1 MRSVTYK
8 KYIEYSFLRYALS
21 IIVILFIMMIAFL
34 SVNFKVLE
42 HYENKKNTLKL
53 LQVLEQQFLSYNLAL
68 ENLSKDTEIINL
80 VSGSSNSHPSEVNR
94 TLYNFVNAQDLKANF
109 VLLDKDFNIISS
121 NLFES
126 NKELFLESRVLEKVS
141 AAPLNNTY
149 ITPSR
154 LNYDYEQESSLIF
167 AHAVMD
173 GKEKVGY
180 LFFDILSKD
189 IENLFMR
196 SPIDSIVLTD
206 RYDHI
211 IFYTGKKSVDLTLK
225 YPGDKYMNTFSK
237 DGEIDINGTKY
248 QGQINTFIDGQF
260 TLYTMVSKEI
270 QRRSF
275 YYGLWF
281 IILSAFIML
290 FMIPYITRRISEKNV
305 SAIEEMIGSITQ
317 MSHGK
322 KVEHPVIFEEFNKL
336 LSSFEMV
343 LAEKEA
349 LIKNNSELSERKRIM
364 EIKQLE
370 EQFNPHFLFN
380 ILETLKYQIMIDK
393 DKAVE
398 MVLAFAGL
406 MRYSIYYGST
416 VVPLGTDIEY
426 INDYLMLQK
435 LRYNRRLTYSIDIPD
450 ELQECLIPKL
460 LLQPIVE
467 NSLSHG
473 LVDVIHITIR
483 AECRADMLI
492 ISVEDN
498 GKGIDSQNL
507 QLLRESLEKDSI
519 YKEHIG
525 LYNSHRV
532 IKLLYG
538 NRYGLEINSCHGT
551 LITVRLPFVL
561 ESEDE

>member
-53 LQVLEQQFLSYNLAL
+53 LQVLEKQFLSYNLTL

-398 MVLAFAGL
+398 MVLAFAAL

-467 NSLSHG
+467 NSLTHG

>member
-34 SVNFKVLE
+34 SFNFKVLE

-53 LQVLEQQFLSYNLAL
+53 LQVLEKQFLSYNLAL

-80 VSGSSNSHPSEVNR
+80 VSDSSNSHPSEVNR

-167 AHAVMD
+167 AHAVMN

-180 LFFDILSKD
+180 LFFDVLSKD
-189 IENLFMR
+189 IEDLFMR

-322 KVEHPVIFEEFNKL
+322 KVEHPVVFEEFNKL

-467 NSLSHG
+467 NSLAHG

-483 AECRADMLI
+483 AECSADMLI

-532 IKLLYG
+532 VKLLYG

>member
-1 MRSVTYK
+1 MKSITYK

-34 SVNFKVLE
+34 SVNFKVIENL
-42 HYENKKNTLKL
+42 ENKKNTQKL
-53 LQVLEQQFLSYNLAL
+53 LQVLEKQFSVYDSEL
-68 ENLSKDTEIINL
+68 ENLSTDEDIIRL
-80 VSGSSNSHPSEVNR
+80 LSGGDNSKLSKVNQ
-94 TLYNFVNAQDLKANF
+94 TLYSFVNAQNLKANF
-109 VLLDKDFNIISS
+109 ILLDKDLHIISS
-121 NLFES
+121 NLFEG
-126 NKELFLESRVLEKVS
+126 NKELFLESRVLEKVKS
-141 AAPLNNTY
+141 APLNHTY

-154 LNYDYEQESSLIF
+154 MNYDYEQESSLIF
-167 AHAVMD
+167 AHAIMD
-173 GKEKVGY
+173 GKETVGY
-180 LFFDILSKD
+180 LFFDVLSKD
-189 IENLFMR
+189 FEYLFMR

-211 IFYTGKKSVDLTLK
+211 IFYTGKRNADLTLK
-225 YPGDKYMNTFSK
+225 YPADKYMDTFSK
-237 DGEIDINGTKY
+237 DSDIDINGTRY
-248 QGQINTFIDGQF
+248 QGHINTFIDGQF
-260 TLYTMVSKEI
+260 TLYTIISKEI

-275 YYGLWF
+275 YYGILF
-281 IILSAFIML
+281 IILSALIML
-290 FMIPYITRRISEKNV
+290 FMIPYITKRISEKNV
-305 SAIEEMIGSITQ
+305 SAIEELIILTDK
-317 MSHGK
+317 MSKGN
-322 KVEHPVIFEEFNKL
+322 KVDNPIIFEEFNIL
-336 LSSFEMV
+336 LSSFDKI
-343 LAEKEA
+343 LSEKET
-349 LIKNNSELSERKRIM
+349 LLKNNSELSERKRIM

-393 DKAVE
+393 EKAVE

-416 VVPLGTDIEY
+416 VVALGTDIEY

-473 LVDVIHITIR
+473 LIDTIHIKI
-483 AECRADMLI
+483 AAKHKDDILI

-498 GKGIDSQNL
+498 GKGIDIANL
-507 QLLRESLEKDSI
+507 QVLRDSLEKESI

-538 NRYGLEINSCHGT
+538 SQYGLEIDSCHGT
-551 LITVRLPFVL
+551 VVNIRLPFTL

>member
-53 LQVLEQQFLSYNLAL
+53 LQVLEKQFLSYNLAL

>member
-1 MRSVTYK
+1 
-8 KYIEYSFLRYALS
+8 
-21 IIVILFIMMIAFL
+21 MMIAFL

-53 LQVLEQQFLSYNLAL
+53 LQVLEKQFLSYNLTL

-141 AAPLNNTY
+141 SAPLNNTY

-211 IFYTGKKSVDLTLK
+211 IFYTGKKSIDLTLK

-398 MVLAFAGL
+398 MVLAFAAL

-483 AECRADMLI
+483 AECRADILI

>member
-53 LQVLEQQFLSYNLAL
+53 LKVLEKQFLSYNLAL

-189 IENLFMR
+189 IENLFMC

-398 MVLAFAGL
+398 MVLAFAAL

>member
-53 LQVLEQQFLSYNLAL
+53 LQVLEKQFLSYNLAL

-80 VSGSSNSHPSEVNR
+80 VSGSSNRHPREVNR
-94 TLYNFVNAQDLKANF
+94 TLYNFVKAQDLKANF

>member
-34 SVNFKVLE
+34 SFNFKVLE

-53 LQVLEQQFLSYNLAL
+53 LQVLEKQFLSYNLAL

-80 VSGSSNSHPSEVNR
+80 VSNSSNSHPSEVNR

-180 LFFDILSKD
+180 LFFDVLSKD
-189 IENLFMR
+189 IEDLFMR

-467 NSLSHG
+467 NSLAHG

-483 AECRADMLI
+483 AECSADMLI

>member
-53 LQVLEQQFLSYNLAL
+53 LQVLEKQFLSYNLAL

-211 IFYTGKKSVDLTLK
+211 IFYTGKKSIDLTLK

-398 MVLAFAGL
+398 MVLAFAAL

>member
-53 LQVLEQQFLSYNLAL
+53 LQVLEKQFLSYNLAL

-398 MVLAFAGL
+398 MVLAFAAL

-483 AECRADMLI
+483 AECRADILI

>member
-53 LQVLEQQFLSYNLAL
+53 LQVLEKQFLSYNLTL

-180 LFFDILSKD
+180 LFFDVLSKD
-189 IENLFMR
+189 IEDLFMR

-398 MVLAFAGL
+398 MVLAFAAL

>member
-53 LQVLEQQFLSYNLAL
+53 LQVLEKQFLSYNLAL

-126 NKELFLESRVLEKVS
+126 NKELFLESRVLEKIS
-141 AAPLNNTY
+141 SAPLNNTY

-167 AHAVMD
+167 AHAIMD

-180 LFFDILSKD
+180 LFFDVLSKE

-211 IFYTGKKSVDLTLK
+211 IFYTGKKSIDLTLK

-290 FMIPYITRRISEKNV
+290 FMIPYITRRISKKNV

-467 NSLSHG
+467 NSLAHG

>member
-1 MRSVTYK
+1 MKSITYK

-34 SVNFKVLE
+34 SFNFKVIENL
-42 HYENKKNTLKL
+42 ENKKNTQKL
-53 LQVLEQQFLSYNLAL
+53 LQVLEKQFLIYDSEL
-68 ENLSKDTEIINL
+68 ENLSTDEDIIRL
-80 VSGSSNSHPSEVNR
+80 LSGGDYSKLSKVNQ
-94 TLYNFVNAQDLKANF
+94 TLYSFVNAQNLKANF
-109 VLLDKDFNIISS
+109 ILLDKDLHIISS
-121 NLFES
+121 NLFEG
-126 NKELFLESRVLEKVS
+126 NKELFLESRVLEKVKS
-141 AAPLNNTY
+141 APLNHTY

-154 LNYDYEQESSLIF
+154 MNYDYEQESSLIF
-167 AHAVMD
+167 AHAIMD
-173 GKEKVGY
+173 GKETVGY
-180 LFFDILSKD
+180 LFFDVLSKD
-189 IENLFMR
+189 FEYLFMR

-211 IFYTGKKSVDLTLK
+211 IFYTGKRNVDLTLK
-225 YPGDKYMNTFSK
+225 YPADKYMDTFSK
-237 DGEIDINGTKY
+237 DSDIDINGTRY
-248 QGQINTFIDGQF
+248 QGHINTFIDGQF
-260 TLYTMVSKEI
+260 TLYTMISKEI

-275 YYGLWF
+275 YYGVLF
-281 IILSAFIML
+281 IILSALIML
-290 FMIPYITRRISEKNV
+290 FMIPYITKRISEKNAA
-305 SAIEEMIGSITQ
+305 AIEELIELINK
-317 MSHGK
+317 MSKGNK
-322 KVEHPVIFEEFNKL
+322 IDKPIIFEEFNML
-336 LSSFEMV
+336 LSSFDEV
-343 LAEKEA
+343 LNEKET
-349 LIKNNSELSERKRIM
+349 LLKNNSELSERKRIM

-435 LRYNRRLTYSIDIPD
+435 LRYNRRLTYSIDIPE
-450 ELQECLIPKL
+450 ELQECMIPKL

-467 NSLSHG
+467 NSLAHG
-473 LVDVIHITIR
+473 LVDVIHITIK
-483 AECRADMLI
+483 AEHTEDILT

-498 GKGIDSQNL
+498 GKGIDPDNL
-507 QLLRESLEKDSI
+507 ELLRNSLEKDSI

-538 NRYGLEINSCHGT
+538 NSYGLEIYSCNGT
-551 LITVRLPFVL
+551 VVTIRLPFML

>member
-53 LQVLEQQFLSYNLAL
+53 LQVLEKQFLSYNLTL

-141 AAPLNNTY
+141 AAPLNNTH

-211 IFYTGKKSVDLTLK
+211 IFYTGKKSIDLTLK

-398 MVLAFAGL
+398 MVLAFAAL

>member
-53 LQVLEQQFLSYNLAL
+53 LKVLEKQFLSYNLAL

-189 IENLFMR
+189 IENLFMC
-196 SPIDSIVLTD
+196 SPIDSIMLTD

-398 MVLAFAGL
+398 MVLAFAAL

>member
-53 LQVLEQQFLSYNLAL
+53 LQVLEKQFLSYNLAL

-167 AHAVMD
+167 AHAVMN

-180 LFFDILSKD
+180 LFFDVLSKD

-237 DGEIDINGTKY
+237 NGEIDINGTKY

-322 KVEHPVIFEEFNKL
+322 KVEHPVVFEEFNKL

-467 NSLSHG
+467 NSLAHG

-483 AECRADMLI
+483 AECSADMLI

-532 IKLLYG
+532 VKLLYG

>member
-21 IIVILFIMMIAFL
+21 IIVILSIMMIAFL
-34 SVNFKVLE
+34 SVNFKLLE

-53 LQVLEQQFLSYNLAL
+53 LQVLEKQFLSYNLAL

-141 AAPLNNTY
+141 AAPLNNTH

-189 IENLFMR
+189 IENLFMC

-211 IFYTGKKSVDLTLK
+211 IFYTGKKSIDLTLK

-398 MVLAFAGL
+398 MVLAFAAL

-467 NSLSHG
+467 NSLTHG

>member
-1 MRSVTYK
+1 M
-8 KYIEYSFLRYALS
+8 
-21 IIVILFIMMIAFL
+21 
-34 SVNFKVLE
+34 
-42 HYENKKNTLKL
+42 
-53 LQVLEQQFLSYNLAL
+53 
-68 ENLSKDTEIINL
+68 
-80 VSGSSNSHPSEVNR
+80 
-94 TLYNFVNAQDLKANF
+94 
-109 VLLDKDFNIISS
+109 
-121 NLFES
+121 
-126 NKELFLESRVLEKVS
+126 
-141 AAPLNNTY
+141 
-149 ITPSR
+149 
-154 LNYDYEQESSLIF
+154 NYDYEQESSLIF
-167 AHAVMD
+167 AHAIMD
-173 GKEKVGY
+173 GKETVGY
-180 LFFDILSKD
+180 LFFDVLSKD
-189 IENLFMR
+189 FEYLFMR

-211 IFYTGKKSVDLTLK
+211 IFYTGKRNADLTLK
-225 YPGDKYMNTFSK
+225 YPADKYMDNFSK
-237 DGEIDINGTKY
+237 DSDIDINGTRY
-248 QGQINTFIDGQF
+248 QGHINTFIDGQF
-260 TLYTMVSKEI
+260 TLYTMISKEI

-275 YYGLWF
+275 YYGILF
-281 IILSAFIML
+281 IILSALIML
-290 FMIPYITRRISEKNV
+290 FMIPYITKRISEKNV
-305 SAIEEMIGSITQ
+305 SAIEELIILTDK
-317 MSHGK
+317 MSKGN
-322 KVEHPVIFEEFNKL
+322 KVDNPIIFEEFNIL
-336 LSSFEMV
+336 LSSFDKI
-343 LAEKEA
+343 LSEKET
-349 LIKNNSELSERKRIM
+349 LLKNNSELSERKRIM

-416 VVPLGTDIEY
+416 VVALGTDIEY

-473 LVDVIHITIR
+473 LTDTIHIKI
-483 AECRADMLI
+483 AAKHMDDILI

-498 GKGIDSQNL
+498 GKGIDSANL
-507 QLLRESLEKDSI
+507 QVLRDSLEKESI

-538 NRYGLEINSCHGT
+538 SQYGLEIDSCHGT
-551 LITVRLPFVL
+551 VVNIRLPFTL

>member
-53 LQVLEQQFLSYNLAL
+53 LQVLEKQFLSYNLAL

-94 TLYNFVNAQDLKANF
+94 TLYNFVNTQDLKANF

-281 IILSAFIML
+281 IILSAFIIL

-398 MVLAFAGL
+398 MVLAFAAL

-483 AECRADMLI
+483 AECRADILI

>member
-53 LQVLEQQFLSYNLAL
+53 LQVLEKQFLSYNLAL

-189 IENLFMR
+189 IENLFMC

-398 MVLAFAGL
+398 MVLAFAAL

>member
-53 LQVLEQQFLSYNLAL
+53 LQVLEKQFLSYNLTL

-126 NKELFLESRVLEKVS
+126 NKELFLESRVLEKVF

-398 MVLAFAGL
+398 MVLAFAAL

>member
-34 SVNFKVLE
+34 SFNFKVLE

-53 LQVLEQQFLSYNLAL
+53 LQVLEKQFLSYNLAL

-167 AHAVMD
+167 AHAVMN

-180 LFFDILSKD
+180 LFFDVLSKD

-237 DGEIDINGTKY
+237 NGEIDINGTKY

-322 KVEHPVIFEEFNKL
+322 KVEHPVVFEEFNKL

-450 ELQECLIPKL
+450 EL
-460 LLQPIVE
+460 IVE
-467 NSLSHG
+467 NSLAHG

-483 AECRADMLI
+483 AECSADMLI

-532 IKLLYG
+532 VKLLYG

>member
-53 LQVLEQQFLSYNLAL
+53 LQVLEKQFLSYNLAL

-141 AAPLNNTY
+141 AAPLNNTH

-211 IFYTGKKSVDLTLK
+211 IFYTGKKSIDLTLK

-398 MVLAFAGL
+398 MVLAFAAL

-525 LYNSHRV
+525 LYNSHMV

>member
-53 LQVLEQQFLSYNLAL
+53 LQVLEKQFLSYNLAL

-80 VSGSSNSHPSEVNR
+80 VLGSSNSHPSEVNR

-343 LAEKEA
+343 LVEKEA

-398 MVLAFAGL
+398 MVLAFAAL

>member
-34 SVNFKVLE
+34 SFNFKVLE

-53 LQVLEQQFLSYNLAL
+53 LQVLEKQFLSYNLAL

-80 VSGSSNSHPSEVNR
+80 VLGSSNSHPSEVNR

-211 IFYTGKKSVDLTLK
+211 IFYTGKKSIDLTLK

-398 MVLAFAGL
+398 MVLAFAAL

>member
-53 LQVLEQQFLSYNLAL
+53 LQVLEKQFLSYNLAL

-141 AAPLNNTY
+141 AAPLNNTH

-211 IFYTGKKSVDLTLK
+211 IFYTGKKSIDLTLK

-398 MVLAFAGL
+398 MVLAFAAL

-467 NSLSHG
+467 NSLTHG

>member
-34 SVNFKVLE
+34 SFNFKVLE

-53 LQVLEQQFLSYNLAL
+53 LQVLEKQFLSYNLAL

-126 NKELFLESRVLEKVS
+126 NKELFLESHVLEKVS

-398 MVLAFAGL
+398 MVLAFAAL

-435 LRYNRRLTYSIDIPD
+435 LRYSRRLTYSIDIPD

>member
-1 MRSVTYK
+1 
-8 KYIEYSFLRYALS
+8 
-21 IIVILFIMMIAFL
+21 
-34 SVNFKVLE
+34 
-42 HYENKKNTLKL
+42 
-53 LQVLEQQFLSYNLAL
+53 
-68 ENLSKDTEIINL
+68 
-80 VSGSSNSHPSEVNR
+80 
-94 TLYNFVNAQDLKANF
+94 
-109 VLLDKDFNIISS
+109 
-121 NLFES
+121 
-126 NKELFLESRVLEKVS
+126 
-141 AAPLNNTY
+141 
-149 ITPSR
+149 
-154 LNYDYEQESSLIF
+154 
-167 AHAVMD
+167 
-173 GKEKVGY
+173 
-180 LFFDILSKD
+180 
-189 IENLFMR
+189 
-196 SPIDSIVLTD
+196 
-206 RYDHI
+206 
-211 IFYTGKKSVDLTLK
+211 
-225 YPGDKYMNTFSK
+225 
-237 DGEIDINGTKY
+237 
-248 QGQINTFIDGQF
+248 
-260 TLYTMVSKEI
+260 
-270 QRRSF
+270 
-275 YYGLWF
+275 
-281 IILSAFIML
+281 ML

-322 KVEHPVIFEEFNKL
+322 KVEHPVVFEEFNKL

-467 NSLSHG
+467 NSLAHG

-483 AECRADMLI
+483 AECSADMLI

-532 IKLLYG
+532 VKLLYG

>member
-34 SVNFKVLE
+34 SFNFKVLE

-53 LQVLEQQFLSYNLAL
+53 LQVLEKQFLSYNLAL

-80 VSGSSNSHPSEVNR
+80 VSDSSNSHPSEVNR
-94 TLYNFVNAQDLKANF
+94 TLYNFVNTQDLKANF

-167 AHAVMD
+167 AHAVMN

-180 LFFDILSKD
+180 LFFDVLSKD
-189 IENLFMR
+189 IEDLFMR

-467 NSLSHG
+467 NSLAHG

-483 AECRADMLI
+483 AECSADMLI

>member
-21 IIVILFIMMIAFL
+21 IIVILSIMMIAFL

-53 LQVLEQQFLSYNLAL
+53 LQVLEKQFLSYNLAL

-141 AAPLNNTY
+141 AAPLNNTH

-211 IFYTGKKSVDLTLK
+211 IFYTGKKSIDLTLK

-398 MVLAFAGL
+398 MVLAFAAL

-467 NSLSHG
+467 NSLTHG

>member
-53 LQVLEQQFLSYNLAL
+53 LQVLEKQFLSYNLAL

-398 MVLAFAGL
+398 MVLAFAAL

-525 LYNSHRV
+525 LYNSHSV

>member
-53 LQVLEQQFLSYNLAL
+53 LQVLEKQFLSYNLAL

-126 NKELFLESRVLEKVS
+126 NKELFLESHVLEKVS

-189 IENLFMR
+189 IENLFMC

-398 MVLAFAGL
+398 MVLAFAAL

>member
-1 MRSVTYK
+1 
-8 KYIEYSFLRYALS
+8 
-21 IIVILFIMMIAFL
+21 MMIAFL

-53 LQVLEQQFLSYNLAL
+53 LQVLEKQFLSYNLAL

-305 SAIEEMIGSITQ
+305 STIEEMIGSITQ

>member
-34 SVNFKVLE
+34 SFNFKVLE

-53 LQVLEQQFLSYNLAL
+53 LQVLEKQFLSYNLAL

-80 VSGSSNSHPSEVNR
+80 VSDSSNSHPSEVNR
-94 TLYNFVNAQDLKANF
+94 TLYNFVNAQNLKANF

-180 LFFDILSKD
+180 LFFDVLSKD
-189 IENLFMR
+189 IEDLFMR

-322 KVEHPVIFEEFNKL
+322 KVEHPVVFEEFNKL

-467 NSLSHG
+467 NSLAHG
-473 LVDVIHITIR
+473 LVDVIHINIR
-483 AECRADMLI
+483 AECSADMLI

>member
-53 LQVLEQQFLSYNLAL
+53 LQVLEKQFLSYNLAL

-398 MVLAFAGL
+398 MVLAFAAL

-483 AECRADMLI
+483 AECRADILI

-551 LITVRLPFVL
+551 LITIRLPFVL